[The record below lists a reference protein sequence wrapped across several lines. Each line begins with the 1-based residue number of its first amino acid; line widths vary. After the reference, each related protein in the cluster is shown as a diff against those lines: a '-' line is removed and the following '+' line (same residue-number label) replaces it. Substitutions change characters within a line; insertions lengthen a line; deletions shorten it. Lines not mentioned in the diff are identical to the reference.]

1 LNEMEEEE
9 EGVLKPKKKHQNQ
22 RQINKKGK
30 N

>member
-1 LNEMEEEE
+1 MEEEE